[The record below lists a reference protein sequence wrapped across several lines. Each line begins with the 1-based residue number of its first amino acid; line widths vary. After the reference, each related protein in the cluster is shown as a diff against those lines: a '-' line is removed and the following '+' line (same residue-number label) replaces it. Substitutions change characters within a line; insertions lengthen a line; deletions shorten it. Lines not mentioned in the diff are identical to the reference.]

1 MNQPSYLDLMKPEEI
16 SIKLCWGIFSEAI
29 FKGVNPGPEQYEQSR
44 RCFYA
49 GFVECFKIMSD
60 LSSTLTE
67 EQAMKTLDRISAEA
81 SEFFELMRR
90 TMNERGSA

>member
-1 MNQPSYLDLMKPEEI
+1 MNYTDLMRPGEI
-16 SIKLCWGIFSEAI
+16 SIKMCWAIFADAI
-29 FKGVNPGPEQYEQSR
+29 FKDVNPSMEQYEQSR

-67 EQAMKTLDRISAEA
+67 EEAMKTLDRINAEA
-81 SEFFELMRR
+81 KEFFELMRR